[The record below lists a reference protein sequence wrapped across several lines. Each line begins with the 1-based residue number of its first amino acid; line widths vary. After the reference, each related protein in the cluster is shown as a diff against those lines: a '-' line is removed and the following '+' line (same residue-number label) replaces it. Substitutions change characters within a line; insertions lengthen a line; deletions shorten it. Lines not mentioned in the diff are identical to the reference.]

1 MFLLFIFPDT
11 DQLWVLFGAVLMYV
25 FLHSMLAYGFL
36 AFLFLHAYYLSGFWL
51 LFLCCFHVCFVTC
64 MLFFHFVVLDD
75 VWFSCLSV
83 RGTSTVLFWCCFHV
97 CFLTC
102 MLASHFCVLNEVLD
116 FFLACRVSLLMV
128 VLLFFFF
135 CSIMAHSPDKIK
147 SIDGSKET
155 LKLSVRI
162 NDLWFIGTP
171 NKSEQAEMV
180 FVDSNVCFNFV
191 FFL

>member
-1 MFLLFIFPDT
+1 M
-11 DQLWVLFGAVLMYV
+11 
-25 FLHSMLAYGFL
+25 
-36 AFLFLHAYYLSGFWL
+36 
-51 LFLCCFHVCFVTC
+51 
-64 MLFFHFVVLDD
+64 
-75 VWFSCLSV
+75 
-83 RGTSTVLFWCCFHV
+83 
-97 CFLTC
+97 
-102 MLASHFCVLNEVLD
+102 LNEVLD

-162 NDLWFIGTP
+162 SDLWFIGTP

-180 FVDSNVCFNFV
+180 FVDSDVCFNSV
-191 FFL
+191 FFFCSFITYYLLFSSLCCNLNAIQGDEIHAVCKQDQLK